1 MTRREP
7 IHIRPTAP
15 LASRALLPGDPGRAL
30 ALAQALIEQPRMFN
44 HHRGLWGY
52 TGPAIADGRP
62 LTIQSTGMGGPSA
75 AIVFEELV
83 LLGLRSAVRVG
94 TCGAL
99 DPALQLGDLV
109 LASEA
114 IASDGAGMALNDG
127 RQPTA
132 DPDLTA
138 ALREAASPQ
147 RSGQIVSTDLFYD
160 PSSPAP
166 EHRWRRA
173 GALAVEMEAASLF
186 ALGAI
191 HEVAVGCLL
200 AVSDVFPSPGVRE
213 RISDEQLLVVA
224 ERMGAAA
231 VAALAER

>member
-1 MTRREP
+1 MNGREP
-7 IHIRPTAP
+7 IHIRPTAR

-30 ALAQALIEQPRMFN
+30 TLAQRLIEQPRMFN

-52 TGPAIADGRP
+52 TGPAILDGRP

-99 DPALQLGDLV
+99 DPTLQLGDLV

-114 IASDGAGMALNDG
+114 IADDGTSRALSDG

-138 ALREAASPQ
+138 ALDEAASPQ
-147 RSGQIVSTDLFYD
+147 RSGPIVSTDLFYD

-166 EHRWRRA
+166 EARWHEA

-191 HEVAVGCLL
+191 HDVAVGCLL
-200 AVSDVFPSPGVRE
+200 AVSDVFPAPGTRE
-213 RISDEQLLVVA
+213 RISDEQLLGTA